1 MIQQADILT
10 AIRRRWERDST
21 LTALVPGG
29 LHHAENTG
37 TRSPWAVFL
46 CEDGDL
52 EWFSGQVY
60 LQRFLVEIGVYT
72 TAGTVDAGAI
82 GRVIDE
88 LFRPALA
95 QHHFQLPGP
104 NAKFIG
110 IDPAPGALELLDE
123 THEAKGVLALHRR
136 YDVLIQAER

>member
-10 AIRRRWERDST
+10 AIKRRWDRDST

-29 LHHAENTG
+29 LHHAENTE
-37 TRSPWAVFL
+37 TRSPWAVFV

-52 EWFSGQVY
+52 EWFSGTVY
-60 LQRFLVEIGVYT
+60 LQRFLVEIGVYST
-72 TAGTVDAGAI
+72 GGPVDSATI
-82 GRVIDE
+82 GRRMDE
-88 LFRPALA
+88 LFRPATVVYQLS
-95 QHHFQLPGP
+95 LPGL
-104 NAKFIG
+104 NSKFIG